1 VVSWIVAVDRGLER
15 LLASLRRTVAE
26 DRGEHLYMLADG
38 ARDERVVA
46 ELDASGL
53 PVRCL
58 FDGELHPTLAAAAPY
73 IVALDPDESATLG
86 LLARAWGNAWGLF
99 VTASL
104 PIEPLRRHFRRFLRV
119 ADEDGRQLLFRYYDP
134 RVLRVYLPT
143 CTVTELEFV
152 FGPVAGFVVE
162 DDDGRALRF
171 SRAAGELVTEVVDW
185 ATPS

>member
-1 VVSWIVAVDRGLER
+1 VVSWIVVEGRGPER
-15 LLASLRRTVAE
+15 LLAWLRRTVAE
-26 DRGEHLYMLADG
+26 GRGEHLYMLADG

-58 FDGELHPTLAAAAPY
+58 FDGPLHPALAAAAPY
-73 IVALDPDESATLG
+73 IIALDADSPATLG
-86 LLARAWGNAWGLF
+86 LLSRAWGDAWGLF

-104 PIEPLRRHFRRFLRV
+104 PLEPLRRHFRRFLRV

-152 FGPVAGFVVE
+152 FGPVASFVVE
-162 DDDGRALRF
+162 DEGGRALRF
-171 SRAAGELVTEVVDW
+171 SRAAGELVTAVVDW
-185 ATPS
+185 STPS